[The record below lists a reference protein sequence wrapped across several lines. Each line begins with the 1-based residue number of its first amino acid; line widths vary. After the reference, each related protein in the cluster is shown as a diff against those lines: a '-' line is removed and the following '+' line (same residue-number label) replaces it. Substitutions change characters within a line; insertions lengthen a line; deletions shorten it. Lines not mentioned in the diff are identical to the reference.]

1 MVNKIS
7 IEICSQEPCDF
18 SHRRF
23 SCFSRGRYDNFACP
37 IGFRSVNGIC
47 YSYPRDEFCFSRLLY
62 LASVFGNELIYDDF
76 LTLYTMTTD
85 TVSIDVLRYFF
96 KKAKAFGDFA
106 GLYYNTFVMYHYLM
120 ISEEHYQRVF
130 CDRIFR
136 TKIGK
141 LMKLYAVYSL
151 LILNKSIREV
161 SCENISVNPFQ
172 IEKKANALGLFR
184 HVCWV
189 PYSTA
194 YDKVSML
201 PSFSDVV
208 KKVSYI

>member
-1 MVNKIS
+1 MNEIS
-7 IEICSQEPCDF
+7 DSSLKTQMFNDDF
-18 SHRRF
+18 SDLF
-23 SCFSRGRYDNFACP
+23 
-37 IGFRSVNGIC
+37 
-47 YSYPRDEFCFSRLLY
+47 
-62 LASVFGNELIYDDF
+62 
-76 LTLYTMTTD
+76 
-85 TVSIDVLRYFF
+85 
-96 KKAKAFGDFA
+96 
-106 GLYYNTFVMYHYLM
+106 
-120 ISEEHYQRVF
+120 
-130 CDRIFR
+130 
-136 TKIGK
+136 
-141 LMKLYAVYSL
+141 
-151 LILNKSIREV
+151 LNKSIREV